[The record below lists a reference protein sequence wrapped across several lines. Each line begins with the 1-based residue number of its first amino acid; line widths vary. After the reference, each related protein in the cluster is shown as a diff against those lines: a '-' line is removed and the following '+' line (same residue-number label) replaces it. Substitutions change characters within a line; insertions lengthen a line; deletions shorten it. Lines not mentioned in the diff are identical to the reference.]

1 MRTFP
6 ALGRIARTAAI
17 VMAMLMPAAAAAQDP
32 DAAQAAPAPPPGA
45 ISAGQIQRWFDAYTV
60 LQAQEALALTEAQYG
75 PFVTRLKS
83 LQEARRRHQQARNRI
98 LAELRKS
105 LNGGGAQDAIAGRVR
120 ALHDEDDRAAAEI
133 RKAYDALDETL
144 DVRQQARFRIFE
156 ERMEQQKLDLL
167 LRARQNARAQRGRGK
182 S

>member
-1 MRTFP
+1 
-6 ALGRIARTAAI
+6 
-17 VMAMLMPAAAAAQDP
+17 
-32 DAAQAAPAPPPGA
+32 
-45 ISAGQIQRWFDAYTV
+45 V
-60 LQAQEALALTEAQYG
+60 LQAQEALALSEAQYG
-75 PFVTRLKS
+75 GFVTRLKA

-105 LNGGGAQDAIAGRVR
+105 LTGAAAQPDAIAARVR
-120 ALHDEDDRAAAEI
+120 ALHDEDDRAAGEI

-182 S
+182 G